1 MKRTMMALATV
12 PVVLLAG
19 GGAAVAQAQS
29 GPAGPAVV
37 QQVSAHQAGDCG
49 GHQGRAA
56 VTVTARNDRDRA
68 CDGTRQRDR
77 AHLAS
82 QQGAR
87 AGSGMM
93 SRVHHGEDR
102 GGCGDG

>member
-1 MKRTMMALATV
+1 MKRTIMALATV

-29 GPAGPAVV
+29 GPAGPAAV
-37 QQVSAHQAGDCG
+37 QQVSAHHGGDCG

-56 VTVTARNDRDRA
+56 VTVTARQDRDRA
-68 CDGTRQRDR
+68 CDGSRQRDR
-77 AHLAS
+77 VHQAC
-82 QQGAR
+82 QQDAR

-93 SRVHHGEDR
+93 SRVHHGGDR